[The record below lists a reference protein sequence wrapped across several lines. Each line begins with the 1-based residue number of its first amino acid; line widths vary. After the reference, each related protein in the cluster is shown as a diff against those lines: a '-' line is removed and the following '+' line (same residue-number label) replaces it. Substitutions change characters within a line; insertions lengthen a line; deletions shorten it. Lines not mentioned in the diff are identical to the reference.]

1 MMLMEMMKVMT
12 VMMMMM
18 VVMMMMMM
26 MMVMVMM
33 EGVKCPSGLPGI
45 LTAQIP
51 TTEKLLQILQI
62 AKYEITNSKLKVFSI
77 GLHDRIFRMT
87 RYLDNFPMSRK
98 IRKVEQRVEQK
109 VEKLPFF

>member
-1 MMLMEMMKVMT
+1 
-12 VMMMMM
+12 
-18 VVMMMMMM
+18 MMMM

-33 EGVKCPSGLPGI
+33 EGVKCPSGLSGI

-77 GLHDRIFRMT
+77 GLHDYSSKEPPDF
-87 RYLDNFPMSRK
+87 LK
-98 IRKVEQRVEQK
+98 
-109 VEKLPFF
+109 